1 MSEFVWYRLESDS
14 YAEVLT
20 ESDGTIITED
30 PGIYA
35 WRLSFSYPDGVL
47 SSSQSMQQWI
57 QRICRRPSLKCK
69 NGKIA
74 PTISVDL
81 TIGGLDLTEEKRRT
95 LRKLANND
103 TGRKVL
109 AEYVSSLSLLSPI
122 LYVGMADNLSVR
134 LRQHLSGLTDFAHQ
148 LDQTYPFG
156 FENLTF
162 QYCPVIST
170 VPTDKL
176 QPVLTLLEMILQRSV
191 SPPGVVRHG

>member
-1 MSEFVWYRLESDS
+1 ME
-14 YAEVLT
+14 T
-20 ESDGTIITED
+20 
-30 PGIYA
+30 
-35 WRLSFSYPDGVL
+35 GV
-47 SSSQSMQQWI
+47 S
-57 QRICRRPSLKCK
+57 
-69 NGKIA
+69 GKIA

>member
-1 MSEFVWYRLESDS
+1 MTEFNWCQLESDS
-14 YAEVLT
+14 FAEVLT
-20 ESDGTIITED
+20 ESDGTMITED

-35 WRLSFSYPDGVL
+35 WRLSFTYPDSVL

-57 QRICRRPSLKCK
+57 HRICRRPSLKYK

-74 PTISVDL
+74 PSISVDL
-81 TIGGLDLTEEKRRT
+81 TIGGLDLTEEKRKT
-95 LRKLANND
+95 LSRLAHND
-103 TGRKVL
+103 TGRRVL
-109 AEYVSSLSLLSPI
+109 AEYVSSLSFLSPI
-122 LYVGMADNLSVR
+122 LYVGMAENLSVR

-148 LDQTYPFG
+148 LDQIYPFG

-191 SPPGVVRHG
+191 SPPGVVRPG